1 MLRNLSTAMVGLQSR
16 LRTHVREAQDGRG
29 MMKYALILVL
39 IAFVVITIVKTRQG
53 AWFSFR

>member
-1 MLRNLSTAMVGLQSR
+1 MLRGISTAMEGLQSR
-16 LRTHVREAQDGRG
+16 VRTHVREAQDGRSI
-29 MMKYALILVL
+29 MRYALILVL

>member
-1 MLRNLSTAMVGLQSR
+1 MLRNFSTAREGLRSRVG
-16 LRTHVREAQDGRG
+16 THVREGQNGRS
-29 MMKYALILVL
+29 MMKYVLVVVL